1 MSDTEPAPQSGGNWM
16 FRLPLIL
23 FMALAILFMARLF
36 AGDPARLPSALI
48 GKPVPVTALPAL
60 DGLHRAGGA
69 IPGFSTEALKGKVV
83 VLNVFASWCG
93 PCREEHPLL
102 MQMAAT
108 TPFTSGQAILAG
120 LNHKD
125 EPENAR
131 RFLSVLG
138 NPYQNVGADRSGRAS
153 IEWGVYGVPETFV
166 IDREGLILM
175 KHVGPLD
182 ETAAAKVMAELQKAV
197 GSRQ

>member
-1 MSDTEPAPQSGGNWM
+1 MTAPEPVVQPGNKWI

-23 FMALAILFMARLF
+23 FAALAILFMARLF

-48 GKPVPVTALPAL
+48 GKPAPVTVLPAL
-60 DGLHRAGGA
+60 EGLQRGGVA
-69 IPGFSTEALKGKVV
+69 LPGFSTEALRGKAV

-102 MQMAAT
+102 MQLAAAA
-108 TPFTSGQAILAG
+108 PFTTGKAVLAG

-138 NPYQNVGADRSGRAS
+138 NPYAVVGADRSGRTS

-166 IDREGLILM
+166 IDREGLIIM

-182 ETAAAKVMAELQKAV
+182 EAAAAKVMAAV
-197 GSRQ
+197 MAPGN